1 MYDSGH
7 GFFKTTDCSE
17 SKKNNNIKLI
27 VFLDSE
33 QSQENE
39 TELKSNHNNF
49 PFFGLERSEKKRSS

>member
-49 PFFGLERSEKKRSS
+49 PFFGLERS

>member
-7 GFFKTTDCSE
+7 GFLKQ
-17 SKKNNNIKLI
+17 LI